1 MGASPTCLGMQLLEV
16 TLQQALECL
25 AVTSLVTSLLWDI
38 LYGIHNYGTDM
49 LPYSNLLL
57 S

>member
-1 MGASPTCLGMQLLEV
+1 MKKTFENPELDVV
-16 TLQQALECL
+16 TMMVE
-25 AVTSLVTSLLWDI
+25 DI
-38 LYGIHNYGTDM
+38 LYGIHNYGIDM